1 MEGIIGDSTRV
12 IATCG
17 TLSLGLR
24 SVNLFLLHSS
34 YTASTLAT
42 GGYQIGSEKLIEI
55 LHVFVL
61 ETWVR
66 MWELFSKTHEPY
78 AVHST
83 PTSIDG
89 DWGLQE
95 ELTKFYNY
103 ELIWEKL

>member
-61 ETWVR
+61 ET
-66 MWELFSKTHEPY
+66 
-78 AVHST
+78 
-83 PTSIDG
+83 
-89 DWGLQE
+89 
-95 ELTKFYNY
+95 Y
-103 ELIWEKL
+103 ELGCENCFLKLMSLMLYTLLQPVLMETEVSKRN